1 MNNIENNFHRQLED
15 PVKEFW
21 RHYQGWAI
29 MPSEKGVREIR
40 IPKKFGEERIK
51 LFKKILPENGYV
63 IVKERE
69 DDDHI
74 FISYTKK

>member
-1 MNNIENNFHRQLED
+1 MNKSGNFHRQLED

-29 MPSEKGVREIR
+29 LPSEKGVREIR
-40 IPKKFGEERIK
+40 IPKKFDEARIK
-51 LFKKILPENGYV
+51 LFKKILPENGYQ
-63 IVKERE
+63 IVSERE
-69 DDDHI
+69 DNEHI